1 MMKTD
6 YQIKSGNITSNS
18 EETSAISKIS
28 YEIENANDNGLK
40 RQKVKQQIDK
50 LKEYNKFPKN
60 LKYIDSYTDP
70 LTGTTATAF
79 LNKDT
84 GKVTVG
90 MTGTNIHDEVLKK
103 AASSVFRRRSEF
115 TTQDF
120 VDGFESVKDI
130 GADLNI
136 ALHSVTDKDLR
147 YRNTQQF
154 IENLQKYYDIDTI
167 TGHSLGGRD
176 AIILGISNHIKNV
189 IVYNPAPLTVK
200 NLRKHLPFSFK
211 EDMNDQEIE
220 DLVRNYD
227 GNILRIIS
235 DEDWL
240 DNSVKGLE
248 HITAGNKLIIKNGE
262 GHSIDGFLKKFAQ
275 EMIKSELRKLKVYQE
290 ENNKIFKLAINKTEN
305 RLEKVNLL
313 RMNWIQVNGGILSS
327 SQQKVLENLTALS
340 IAEGLSQLIKEE
352 SQRLEKVYQEMSRKF
367 SENWKES
374 EKSGVEI
381 GSHLSYHQV
390 LSALDA
396 GNITEHRL
404 ETHPKRKISNKLKQ
418 LKDVSRD
425 YNDYIAK
432 IKKSIREIVA
442 NDQILANQISGII

>member
-120 VDGFESVKDI
+120 VDAFESVKDI

-262 GHSIDGFLKKFAQ
+262 GHSIDGFLKKICSRNDKIRIKK
-275 EMIKSELRKLKVYQE
+275 IKS
-290 ENNKIFKLAINKTEN
+290 I
-305 RLEKVNLL
+305 
-313 RMNWIQVNGGILSS
+313 
-327 SQQKVLENLTALS
+327 
-340 IAEGLSQLIKEE
+340 
-352 SQRLEKVYQEMSRKF
+352 SR
-367 SENWKES
+367 
-374 EKSGVEI
+374 
-381 GSHLSYHQV
+381 
-390 LSALDA
+390 
-396 GNITEHRL
+396 
-404 ETHPKRKISNKLKQ
+404 
-418 LKDVSRD
+418 
-425 YNDYIAK
+425 
-432 IKKSIREIVA
+432 RE
-442 NDQILANQISGII
+442 